1 MLVWARKRAGFDVRS
16 AAGKLKQ
23 EESRIEEWEAGDRQP
38 TLVQARRMAEV
49 YQKPLDISRR

>member
-1 MLVWARKRAGFDVRS
+1 MLVWARKRAGFSVRS

-49 YQKPLDISRR
+49 